1 MTTAFA
7 FPFSVRTRGRR
18 DFSRRFKWP
27 DPSRGAGPEPDVDWS
42 SITTTHTGN
51 QCSPSPAATVRSS
64 IVLAPAYARG
74 VHSAAADGV
83 ARSVERS
90 RAAKKPRSD
99 MRGRL
104 SGGPRRVKVPRRI
117 DSGARPSLT
126 AGMARLPYVEP
137 ATAPEHV
144 RELLE
149 QLPVKL
155 NVFRMMAHAE
165 SDFRPL
171 VGLGTAILGRQKL
184 SAKLRE
190 LAILRI
196 AALSPA
202 RYEWVQHVPIAQ
214 AMGATPAQV
223 AALERGDIA
232 ADVFDS
238 LERVVLRFTT
248 EVVRDVRA
256 SEATFAELARLL
268 SAQEIVELII
278 TVGYYMMIARLL
290 ETTAVDLDP
299 PAGTKVVDAIR

>member
-1 MTTAFA
+1 
-7 FPFSVRTRGRR
+7 
-18 DFSRRFKWP
+18 
-27 DPSRGAGPEPDVDWS
+27 
-42 SITTTHTGN
+42 
-51 QCSPSPAATVRSS
+51 
-64 IVLAPAYARG
+64 
-74 VHSAAADGV
+74 
-83 ARSVERS
+83 
-90 RAAKKPRSD
+90 
-99 MRGRL
+99 
-104 SGGPRRVKVPRRI
+104 
-117 DSGARPSLT
+117 
-126 AGMARLPYVEP
+126 MARLPYIDP

-149 QLPVKL
+149 RLPVKL
-155 NVFRMMAHAE
+155 NVFRMMANAE

-190 LAILRI
+190 LAILRV

-214 AMGATPAQV
+214 ATGAADAQI

-232 ADVFDS
+232 GDAFDP
-238 LERVVLRFTT
+238 LERAVLRFTT
-248 EVVRDVRA
+248 EVVREVRA
-256 SEATFAELARLL
+256 SEPTFAELARRL
-268 SAQEIVELII
+268 SAQEIVELIV

>member
-1 MTTAFA
+1 
-7 FPFSVRTRGRR
+7 
-18 DFSRRFKWP
+18 
-27 DPSRGAGPEPDVDWS
+27 
-42 SITTTHTGN
+42 
-51 QCSPSPAATVRSS
+51 
-64 IVLAPAYARG
+64 
-74 VHSAAADGV
+74 
-83 ARSVERS
+83 
-90 RAAKKPRSD
+90 
-99 MRGRL
+99 
-104 SGGPRRVKVPRRI
+104 
-117 DSGARPSLT
+117 
-126 AGMARLPYVEP
+126 MARLPYVDP

-149 QLPVKL
+149 RLPVKL
-155 NVFRMMAHAE
+155 NVFRMMANAE

-184 SAKLRE
+184 SPKLRE
-190 LAILRI
+190 LAILRV

-214 AMGATPAQV
+214 ATGAADAQI

-232 ADVFDS
+232 ADAFDP
-238 LERVVLRFTT
+238 LECAVLRFTT

-256 SEATFAELARLL
+256 SDATFAELARRL
-268 SAQEIVELII
+268 SAQEIVELIL

>member
-1 MTTAFA
+1 
-7 FPFSVRTRGRR
+7 
-18 DFSRRFKWP
+18 
-27 DPSRGAGPEPDVDWS
+27 
-42 SITTTHTGN
+42 
-51 QCSPSPAATVRSS
+51 
-64 IVLAPAYARG
+64 
-74 VHSAAADGV
+74 
-83 ARSVERS
+83 
-90 RAAKKPRSD
+90 
-99 MRGRL
+99 
-104 SGGPRRVKVPRRI
+104 
-117 DSGARPSLT
+117 
-126 AGMARLPYVEP
+126 MARLPYVEP
-137 ATAPEHV
+137 ATAPEPV

-149 QLPVKL
+149 RLPVKL

-165 SDFRPL
+165 TDFRPL

-190 LAILRI
+190 LAILRV

-214 AMGATPAQV
+214 AMGATPPQV

-256 SEATFAELARLL
+256 SEATFAELAQRL

-299 PAGTKVVDAIR
+299 PAGTKVVDAIK

>member
-1 MTTAFA
+1 
-7 FPFSVRTRGRR
+7 
-18 DFSRRFKWP
+18 
-27 DPSRGAGPEPDVDWS
+27 
-42 SITTTHTGN
+42 
-51 QCSPSPAATVRSS
+51 
-64 IVLAPAYARG
+64 
-74 VHSAAADGV
+74 
-83 ARSVERS
+83 
-90 RAAKKPRSD
+90 
-99 MRGRL
+99 
-104 SGGPRRVKVPRRI
+104 
-117 DSGARPSLT
+117 
-126 AGMARLPYVEP
+126 MARLPYVEP

-190 LAILRI
+190 LAILRV

-232 ADVFDS
+232 ADAFDS

-278 TVGYYMMIARLL
+278 TVGYYMMIARWTRSGERGRGPVLQ
-290 ETTAVDLDP
+290 LDQQLAEAP
-299 PAGTKVVDAIR
+299 PAPVDGALGAAARHEEDLAGLHREARRLAVRPVRVDARALEDVEEVVERMAVEVRRLAGLEPHLPDLHALVLEQEPRGDVAELGHGCAPFAGVASAPRRRR